1 MTERGS
7 FGSKLGVV
15 LASAGSAVGLG
26 NIWRFP
32 TEVGENGGAAFILVY
47 LVCVVLIGMPVMLSE
62 FVIGRH
68 TRTNTAEA
76 YQQLAPGKWWRIQG
90 GMGVFVS
97 FFILCYYVVVS
108 GWTLYYAFSSLIG
121 ALQYDGDDAT
131 YFSSVFDGFVS
142 DTWQPILFAVIF
154 MLMVHY
160 VITKGVQNGIE
171 KFSKIMMPML
181 LLIIGVLAVCAFSL
195 PGTKQGLS
203 YLLKPD
209 FSKLTAST
217 VLSAI
222 GQAFFSLSIAM
233 GCLCTYA
240 SYFRKD
246 TNLAKTAYSVCVID
260 TLVALM
266 SGFIIFPAVFSVPG
280 LDPGEGAGLVFKS
293 LPYIFSQAFQSM
305 PVMGYV
311 FSLLFYLLLFLAA
324 LTSAISIHEPVTAY
338 LHESHNMTRKKAA
351 LWVSVAC
358 LALGVL
364 CSLSFGVLKD
374 FTLFGN
380 TIFDNFDALPSVIL
394 MPVGGIIISLF
405 TGWYLDKKLVRDEI
419 TNQGKLTFRFFTV
432 YIFLLRWI
440 IPVAIG
446 LVFINQFVKIV

>member
-1 MTERGS
+1 MADRGS

-47 LVCVVLIGMPVMLSE
+47 LACVLFVGLPIMLSE

-68 TRTNTAEA
+68 TRANTATA
-76 YQQLAPGKWWRIQG
+76 YQKLAPGTWWRVQG
-90 GMGVFVS
+90 GIGVFVA
-97 FFILCYYVVVS
+97 FIIMCYYVVVS
-108 GWTLYYAFSSLIG
+108 GWTLYYAYSSLVG
-121 ALQYDGDDAT
+121 ALQYSGDDAN
-131 YFSSVFDGFVS
+131 YFSSFFNGFVAHP
-142 DTWQPILFAVIF
+142 WLPVLFAVIF
-154 MLMVHY
+154 MGMVHL
-160 VITKGVQNGIE
+160 IIIKGVQNGIE
-171 KFSKIMMPML
+171 RFSKVMMPML
-181 LLIIGVLAVCAFSL
+181 LLIIGILTVCAFSL
-195 PGTKQGLS
+195 PGSSEGLN

-209 FSKLTAST
+209 FSKFTGQT
-217 VLSAI
+217 MLSAI
-222 GQAFFSLSIAM
+222 GQAFFSLSLAM

-246 TNLAKTAYSVCVID
+246 TNLVKTACSVSIID
-260 TLVALM
+260 TIVALL

-280 LDPGEGAGLVFKS
+280 LEPGDGPGLVFKS
-293 LPYIFSQAFQSM
+293 LPYIFSHAFHTM

-338 LHESHNMTRKKAA
+338 LHEAHHMSRKKAA
-351 LWVSVAC
+351 LWVSGVC
-358 LALGVL
+358 MGLGVL
-364 CSLSFGVLKD
+364 CSLSCGILQDVK
-374 FTLFGN
+374 LFGLS
-380 TIFDNFDALPSVIL
+380 IFDCFDAFPSKIL
-394 MPVGGIIISLF
+394 MPLGGIIISLF
-405 TGWYLDKKLVRDEI
+405 TGWYLDRKLMYDEL
-419 TNQGKLTFRFFTV
+419 TNNGSLTFRFFSV

-446 LVFINQFVKIV
+446 LVFVNQFV

>member
-1 MTERGS
+1 MAERGS

-32 TEVGENGGAAFILVY
+32 TEVGENGGAAFILIY
-47 LVCVVLIGMPVMLSE
+47 LLCVVLIGMPVMLSE

-68 TRTNTAEA
+68 TRSNTATA
-76 YQQLAPGKWWRIQG
+76 YQKLAPGTWWRVQG
-90 GMGVFVS
+90 GMGVFVA
-97 FFILCYYVVVS
+97 FIIMCYYVVVS
-108 GWTLYYAFSSLIG
+108 GWTLYYAFSSLVG
-121 ALQYDGDDAT
+121 ALQYTGDDAN
-131 YFSSVFDGFVS
+131 YFSDFFDSFVS
-142 DTWQPILFAVIF
+142 HPWLPVAFSVLFMV
-154 MLMVHY
+154 MVHFII
-160 VITKGVQNGIE
+160 VKGVQNGIE
-171 KFSKIMMPML
+171 RFSKVMMPML

-195 PGTKQGLS
+195 PGTNEGLS

-246 TNLAKTAYSVCVID
+246 TNLVKTAYSVCVID
-260 TLVALM
+260 TIVALM

-280 LDPGEGAGLVFKS
+280 LDPEEGAGLVFKS
-293 LPYIFSQAFQSM
+293 LPYIFSQAFRSM

-338 LHESHNMTRKKAA
+338 LHEAHQMSRKKAA
-351 LWVSVAC
+351 MWVSVVC
-358 LALGVL
+358 MTLGVV
-364 CSLSFGVLKD
+364 CSLSFGVLSD

-394 MPVGGIIISLF
+394 MPLGGIIISLF
-405 TGWYLDKKLVRDEI
+405 TGWYLDRKLLRDEL
-419 TNQGKLTFRFFTV
+419 TNQGSLTFRFFKV

-446 LVFINQFVKIV
+446 LVFVNQFVGLG